1 MVLVVIIYL
10 KCRMMEQ
17 ERGLGREGERWEI
30 NLICT
35 GSLSPCMRPP
45 GPGQAETRSLTP
57 HLSLAHGWAII
68 S

>member
-1 MVLVVIIYL
+1 
-10 KCRMMEQ
+10 MMEQ

-30 NLICT
+30 NLICA